1 MSATYREH
9 RTATREFE
17 LTDGKHCF
25 AYGEV
30 RYGFTI
36 TPPREAVTW
45 ANADKGFARAEGAKI
60 EITGIEWR
68 WQGPETWIKAEGQ
81 LYDLLAEVP
90 DKWFLEQIKEQEA

>member
-1 MSATYREH
+1 MTATYREH

-30 RYGFTI
+30 RYCFTI
-36 TPPREAVTW
+36 TPPRKAVTW
-45 ANADKGFARAEGAKI
+45 ANADRGFAPAEGATI
-60 EITGIEWR
+60 EVKSIEWR
-68 WQGPETWIKAEGQ
+68 WHNSETWAKADGS

-90 DKWFLEQIKEQEA
+90 EAWFLEQIEEQEA